1 MDGPIRKS
9 VAPAEA
15 TQELQALDVLEVVAT
30 AKAKAAEQ
38 RAARGPFKSSSS
50 IAPVGL
56 DLVGKDDGADEELV
70 MPTGGIVLPPS
81 RRRLR
86 GIVIGAVAFC
96 ALILA
101 AAGIARVGH
110 ASSEP
115 AGHDTVSASAPV
127 TAATSTPAATA
138 GQQPAATTT
147 GAAPASHAPT
157 STAGQTAGGTD
168 RPSTG
173 TVHLTRPAK
182 PGRVWLD
189 GKKITST
196 SAMVSCGTHQ
206 LKVGYG
212 RTHSIDVPCGGEIA
226 VSK

>member
-115 AGHDTVSASAPV
+115 AGHDTVSASSRRRPPPERRRRATPPRAP
-127 TAATSTPAATA
+127 P
-138 GQQPAATTT
+138 GRPQ
-147 GAAPASHAPT
+147 AAP
-157 STAGQTAGGTD
+157 TD
-168 RPSTG
+168 PARAPST
-173 TVHLTRPAK
+173 
-182 PGRVWLD
+182 
-189 GKKITST
+189 
-196 SAMVSCGTHQ
+196 
-206 LKVGYG
+206 
-212 RTHSIDVPCGGEIA
+212 
-226 VSK
+226 

>member
-1 MDGPIRKS
+1 MDGPVRRS
-9 VAPAEA
+9 AVPAEA

-30 AKAKAAEQ
+30 AKAKAAE
-38 RAARGPFKSSSS
+38 RPARGPFKSSSS

-56 DLVGKDDGADEELV
+56 DLVGKDDGADDDLIV
-70 MPTGGIVLPPS
+70 PTGGVIVPPP
-81 RRRLR
+81 RRRLK

-96 ALILA
+96 GLILA

-115 AGHDTVSASAPV
+115 ASHDTASTGV
-127 TAATSTPAATA
+127 LATTTSSPAATA
-138 GQQPAATTT
+138 AQTAATGVAATP
-147 GAAPASHAPT
+147 APAGHAPANA
-157 STAGQTAGGTD
+157 AGATVGGSD

-173 TVHLTRPAK
+173 TVRIARPAK

-226 VSK
+226 VNR